1 MNALLGQFLT
11 EGRDL
16 LAVAD
21 DSLLRLERDPADS
34 GAVNELFRAFH
45 TLKGGSALFDLP
57 AFTALVHAGEDVLDA
72 VRAGRTPATSDLA
85 DRLLAVTAQCARW
98 MNALEA
104 AGRLPADA
112 ADTSRTL
119 AADLRGHAAG
129 DADMAGTGLPDI
141 DWLRELSA
149 EERRSLGG
157 ATLTAVTYDPDP
169 DCFFNG
175 DDPLELCRSIPELRL
190 LRIEPAGPWPPV
202 AEIDPYRCVLRFR
215 ALSAAGADAVRAV
228 FRSAPNDVRII
239 TVRLPEAPDADGP
252 PAVRLARAML
262 REQARILTLDGDAE
276 EVAARRAA
284 ALRAAGAILAAL
296 GRHAERKALE
306 AADAEPAD
314 ALAARFM
321 AYADAA
327 PLRPGPDEGSPPA
340 AARTQRRTLRVEPER
355 IDRLMALLGE
365 LVTVKGALP
374 RLARDA
380 GDGNLGV
387 GGTGDGGALAHGI
400 KETAARLDAVTA
412 ELQHAVLT
420 LRLVPLARIF
430 EPLPRL
436 IREAS
441 RRLGKQVELRLD
453 GSETEADKDVLD
465 TLGEPLLHLVRNAL
479 DHGIEDPERRRG
491 LGKPET
497 GTIGVSARQE
507 RDGIVVSVSDDGA
520 GIDPAALRRKAVER
534 GLAEAGAVAAMTDAE
549 ALRLV
554 FLPGLSTAADV
565 SDLSGRGVGMD
576 AVASAVHAA
585 GGRVEIDSA
594 PGHGTTVRLLLP
606 LTTMVTRVL
615 VVEAAD
621 QLYGLPVASV
631 TGMSRVPAADIR
643 RVKHAESILFRGAV
657 VPLFRLRRLLG
668 MDDSA
673 HLGRGDAA
681 AVAVL
686 DIGGQA
692 AALAVDRVRERA
704 DVIVRPMAGVLSR
717 LRAYRG
723 TAVLADGRLL
733 LVLDP
738 RELL

>member
-1 MNALLGQFLT
+1 MNALLDQFLA

-16 LAVAD
+16 LAIAD
-21 DSLLRLERDPADS
+21 DNLLRLERDPADT

-72 VRAGRTPATSDLA
+72 VRAGQARTTPDLA

-98 MNALEA
+98 MDALEA
-104 AGRLPADA
+104 DGRLPADA
-112 ADTSRTL
+112 ADRARAL
-119 AADLRGHAAG
+119 GADLRGSYAGGLDTAA
-129 DADMAGTGLPDI
+129 AAAPETT
-141 DWLRELSA
+141 WLRDLTA

-157 ATLTAVTYDPDP
+157 GPVTAVTYDPDP

-190 LRIEPAGPWPPV
+190 LRIEPAGAWPPV
-202 AEIDPYRCVLRFR
+202 AEIDPYRCALRFR
-215 ALSAAGADAVRAV
+215 ALSAADPDAVRTV
-228 FRSAPNDVRII
+228 FRSAPNDVRIATI
-239 TVRLPEAPDADGP
+239 SLPEELPERLPDNADGAQP
-252 PAVRLARAML
+252 PALRLARAML
-262 REQARILTLDGDAE
+262 REQARILTLDDDAE
-276 EVAARRAA
+276 EQAARRAA
-284 ALRAAGAILAAL
+284 ALRSAGAILAAL
-296 GRHAERKALE
+296 GRGEERAALD
-306 AADAEPAD
+306 AARSEPAES
-314 ALAARFM
+314 LAARI
-321 AYADAA
+321 AA
-327 PLRPGPDEGSPPA
+327 CAEAATARPQRDGP
-340 AARTQRRTLRVEPER
+340 ARESAPRTARRTLRVEPER
-355 IDRLMALLGE
+355 IDRLMALLGD
-365 LVTVKGALP
+365 LVTAKGALP

-380 GDGNLGV
+380 GE
-387 GGTGDGGALAHGI
+387 GGALAGGI

-412 ELQHAVLT
+412 ELQHAVLG

-436 IREAS
+436 VREAS
-441 RRLGKQVELRLD
+441 RRLGKQVELRLE

-479 DHGIEDPERRRG
+479 GHGIEEPGRRRAM
-491 LGKPET
+491 GKPET
-497 GTIGVSARQE
+497 GTIRVAARQE
-507 RDGIVVSVSDDGA
+507 RDGVAVSVTDDGA
-520 GIDPAALRRKAVER
+520 GIDPSALRRKAVER
-534 GLAEAGAVAAMTDAE
+534 GLAEADAVAAMTDAQ

-576 AVASAVHAA
+576 AVASAVHSA
-585 GGRVEIDSA
+585 GGRVEIDST
-594 PGHGTTVRLLLP
+594 PGQGTTVRLLLP

-615 VVEAAD
+615 VVEAAG
-621 QLYGLPVASV
+621 QLYGLPVAVV
-631 TGMSRVPAADIR
+631 TGMTRVPADGIR
-643 RVKHAESILFRGAV
+643 RVKHAESILFRGDV

-668 MDDSA
+668 LAEDGS
-673 HLGRGDAA
+673 DAA

-686 DIGGQA
+686 DIGGHP
-692 AALAVDRVRERA
+692 AALAVDRVRDRA
-704 DVIVRPMAGVLSR
+704 DVIVRPMAGVLSL

-738 RELL
+738 KELL

>member
-1 MNALLGQFLT
+1 MNALLDQFLA
-11 EGRDL
+11 EGREL
-16 LAVAD
+16 LSVAD
-21 DSLLRLERDPADS
+21 DNLLRLERDPADTD
-34 GAVNELFRAFH
+34 AVNELFRAFH

-72 VRAGRTPATSDLA
+72 VRAGHARPTPDLA

-98 MNALEA
+98 MDALEA
-104 AGRLPADA
+104 DGRLPADA
-112 ADTSRTL
+112 ADTARAL
-119 AADLRGHAAG
+119 GADLLGPSAG
-129 DADMAGTGLPDI
+129 DPDT
-141 DWLRELSA
+141 DATAAPETTWLRDLTA

-157 ATLTAVTYDPDP
+157 GPLTAVTYDPDP

-202 AEIDPYRCVLRFR
+202 AEIDPYRCALRFR
-215 ALSAAGADAVRAV
+215 ALSAADPDAVRTV
-228 FRSAPNDVRII
+228 FRSAPNDVRIAP
-239 TVRLPEAPDADGP
+239 VRLPDVAEGAEP
-252 PAVRLARAML
+252 PALRLARAML
-262 REQARILTLDGDAE
+262 REQAGILTLDGDAE
-276 EVAARRAA
+276 ETAARRAA
-284 ALRAAGAILAAL
+284 ALRSARAILAAL
-296 GRHAERKALE
+296 GREEERAALD
-306 AADAEPAD
+306 AARSEPAGS
-314 ALAARFM
+314 LAARIA
-321 AYADAA
+321 AYAEADTARPHRGDTTANPA
-327 PLRPGPDEGSPPA
+327 PRS
-340 AARTQRRTLRVEPER
+340 TRRTLRVEPER
-355 IDRLMALLGE
+355 IDRLMALLGD
-365 LVTVKGALP
+365 LVTAKGALP
-374 RLARDA
+374 RLAHDA
-380 GDGNLGV
+380 GE
-387 GGTGDGGALAHGI
+387 GGALAGGI
-400 KETAARLDAVTA
+400 KETAARLDTVTA
-412 ELQHAVLT
+412 ELQHAVLS

-436 IREAS
+436 VREAS
-441 RRLGKQVELRLD
+441 RRLGKRIDLRLE

-479 DHGIEDPERRRG
+479 DHGIEEPARRRARS
-491 LGKPET
+491 KPET
-497 GTIGVSARQE
+497 GTIRVVARQE
-507 RDGIVVSVSDDGA
+507 RDGVAVSVTDDGA

-534 GLAEAGAVAAMTDAE
+534 GLAEAGTVAAMTDAE

-585 GGRVEIDSA
+585 GGRVEIDST
-594 PGHGTTVRLLLP
+594 PGQGTAVRLLLP

-615 VVEAAD
+615 VVEAAG
-621 QLYGLPVASV
+621 QLYGLPVATV
-631 TGMSRVPAADIR
+631 TGLTRVPLEGIR

-657 VPLFRLRRLLG
+657 VPLFRLRRLLALEEG
-668 MDDSA
+668 
-673 HLGRGDAA
+673 GGEPAA

-686 DIGGQA
+686 DIGGA
-692 AALAVDRVRERA
+692 SAALAVDRVRERA

>member
-1 MNALLGQFLT
+1 MNALLDQFLI

-16 LAVAD
+16 LAAAD
-21 DSLLRLERDPADS
+21 DSLLRLERDPADT

-72 VRAGRTPATSDLA
+72 VRAGRTQATPNLA

-98 MNALEA
+98 MDALES
-104 AGRLPADA
+104 AGRLPADTA
-112 ADTSRTL
+112 GTAKAL
-119 AADLRGHAAG
+119 VADLRGHAAG
-129 DADMAGTGLPDI
+129 GADTAATGETDI
-141 DWLRELSA
+141 DWLHGLTA
-149 EERRSLGG
+149 EERRSLAG

-175 DDPLELCRSIPELRL
+175 DDPLDLCRSIPELRL

-202 AEIDPYRCVLRFR
+202 AEIDPYRCALRFR
-215 ALSAAGADAVRAV
+215 ALSTAGADAVRAA
-228 FRSAPNDVRII
+228 FRSAPNDVRIA
-239 TVRLPEAPDADGP
+239 TVRVPEAPDADEP
-252 PAVRLARAML
+252 PSVRLARAML
-262 REQARILTLDGDAE
+262 REQARILTLAGDAE
-276 EVAARRAA
+276 EVSARREA
-284 ALRAAGAILAAL
+284 ALRSAGAILAAL
-296 GRHAERKALE
+296 GRRDEREALQG
-306 AADAEPAD
+306 AGSEPAES
-314 ALAARFM
+314 LAARLM

-327 PLRPGPDEGSPPA
+327 PVRPDPGEAAPQP

-365 LVTVKGALP
+365 LVTAKGALP

-380 GDGNLGV
+380 GV
-387 GGTGDGGALAHGI
+387 GGADGGGALANGI
-400 KETAARLDAVTA
+400 KETATRLDAVTA

-441 RRLGKQVELRLD
+441 RRLGKQVGLRLD

-491 LGKPET
+491 LGKPEA
-497 GTIGVSARQE
+497 GTIHVAARQE
-507 RDGIVVSVSDDGA
+507 RDGIAVSVTDDGA

-554 FLPGLSTAADV
+554 FLPGLSTAAEL

-585 GGRVEIDSA
+585 GGRVEIDST
-594 PGHGTTVRLLLP
+594 PGSGTIVRLLLP

-615 VVEAAD
+615 VVEAAG

-631 TGMSRVPAADIR
+631 TGMTRVPAGDIR
-643 RVKHAESILFRGAV
+643 RVKHTENILFRGAV

-668 MDDSA
+668 LDDG
-673 HLGRGDAA
+673 HGDDAA
-681 AVAVL
+681 SAVAVL

-692 AALAVDRVRERA
+692 AALAIDRVRERA